1 MGKADWSAEQRWWRL
16 STPILKS
23 LYNRTSR
30 LLGGNQGIRGDESV
44 ISYFPL
50 AYCAI
55 CHAQLTN
62 KTNCRQSV
70 LYCSRRVRDKGGR
83 LVRICRRARH
93 HGLVKEEAKL
103 GLV

>member
-23 LYNRTSR
+23 LYNR
-30 LLGGNQGIRGDESV
+30 
-44 ISYFPL
+44 
-50 AYCAI
+50 
-55 CHAQLTN
+55 
-62 KTNCRQSV
+62 
-70 LYCSRRVRDKGGR
+70 
-83 LVRICRRARH
+83 ARH